1 MHPAFLSQYRCNKK
15 TNECSR
21 WSYTSHGEVF
31 PRRGG
36 ELRHTGGLVWCLGL
50 RNCVRV
56 GVYAAETFILMDRLM
71 GCDMAVYLCVESKPV
86 QSA

>member
-1 MHPAFLSQYRCNKK
+1 MQQVELYISRGSVSQAGGGNCVIQGGS
-15 TNECSR
+15 NE
-21 WSYTSHGEVF
+21 V
-31 PRRGG
+31 
-36 ELRHTGGLVWCLGL
+36 GLVWCLGL